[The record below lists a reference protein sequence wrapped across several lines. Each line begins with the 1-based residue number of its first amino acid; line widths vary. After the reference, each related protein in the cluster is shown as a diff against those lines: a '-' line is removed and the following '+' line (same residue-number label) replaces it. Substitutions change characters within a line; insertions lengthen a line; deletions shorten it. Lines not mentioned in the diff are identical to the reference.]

1 MKRSLSFLV
10 ISSVWALAA
19 CSNGGSE
26 QVYKEM
32 KESLQANTQSQT
44 ITEWHL
50 SEANPEKAFA
60 RWNEDLIAKKT
71 TSKDVCEAMAGLSD
85 EELPLFE
92 EEIRKPVNAAL
103 VTECKDQLIS
113 RLEDH
118 WTSERANLTVNV
130 DNFAEELADTGFK
143 FANNVQYRDTSNGYY
158 AVAGD
163 VGPKQ
168 VVLTFDDGPSEAHT
182 PSILATLKRVNAKAI
197 FFEMGK
203 NVKAHPDMV
212 RLVAKDGHSL
222 GGHSMT
228 HSCLGNRT
236 ICKNNNGGH
245 LFTTSEAV
253 AEITGSLNAIKK
265 AAGWVDP
272 FFRFPYGESSP
283 ALKQYLRGAGIGEF
297 FWSIDSE
304 DWKNKSPQKLIDDVM
319 VQLKARGKGVILFH
333 DIQRKTA
340 EALPEILRQLYKNG
354 YQPVLLKPKNGVM
367 TQTTVAEL
375 SATVSE
381 KDSMGELIESL
392 QANEQGS
399 VGK

>member
-32 KESLQANTQSQT
+32 KESLQANAQSQT

-50 SEANPEKAFA
+50 SDSNPEKAFA

-71 TSKDVCEAMAGLSD
+71 TSKDVCDAMSGLSD

-103 VTECKDQLIS
+103 VSDCKDKLIA

-118 WTSERANLTVNV
+118 WSSERANLTVNV
-130 DNFAEELADTGFK
+130 DNLTEELADSGFK
-143 FANNVQYRDTSNGYY
+143 FSSSVQYRDTSNGYF

-163 VGPKQ
+163 IGPKQ
-168 VVLTFDDGPSEAHT
+168 VVITFDDGPSEAHT
-182 PSILATLKRVNAKAI
+182 PSILATLKKMNVKAI
-197 FFEMGK
+197 FFELGK
-203 NVKAHPDMV
+203 NVNAHPELS
-212 RLVAKDGHSL
+212 RLVAKDGHSI

-228 HSCLGNRT
+228 HSCLGNRI

-245 LFTTSEAV
+245 LFTTAEAV
-253 AEITGSLNAIKK
+253 AEITGSLSAIKK
-265 AAGWVDP
+265 AVGWVDP

-283 ALKQYLRGAGIGEF
+283 ALKQYLRSAGIGEF

-304 DWKNKSPQKLIDDVM
+304 DWKNKTPQKLIDDVM
-319 VQLKARGKGVILFH
+319 VQLKARGKGMILFH

-367 TQTTVAEL
+367 TQTTMTQL
-375 SATVSE
+375 SATVTD
-381 KDSMGELIESL
+381 KDSLGELIDTL
-392 QANEQGS
+392 QANPQL
-399 VGK
+399 